1 MTMTTAESR
10 CDEVLVALRRVIRAV
25 GLHSR
30 QLERSHGLTAP
41 QALVLK
47 TIIGLGQVSVGNLAK
62 RVSLSQ
68 ATVTDILNRL
78 EHRALVL
85 RTRSSEDRRR
95 VMVSATE
102 QAVAI
107 MSRSPPLLQEAFVER
122 FLALDDWEQNLLISS
137 LQRITTLM
145 GVEALDASPVLVA
158 TPLATGEEAG
168 EESAEEAAGAA
179 DADVNGRADQAL
191 SGLGLRR
198 G

>member
-1 MTMTTAESR
+1 MTAAESR

-30 QLERSHGLTAP
+30 QLERSYGLTAP

-47 TIIGLGQVSVGNLAK
+47 TIIGLGQASVGNVAK

-78 EHRALVL
+78 ETRQLVL
-85 RTRSSEDRRR
+85 RARSSEDRRR

-107 MSRSPPLLQEAFVER
+107 MSRSPPLLQEAFVQR
-122 FLALDDWEQNLLISS
+122 FLALEDWEQNLLISS

-145 GVEALDASPVLVA
+145 GIEQLDASPVLV
-158 TPLATGEEAG
+158 TGLVATGEDSATSLG
-168 EESAEEAAGAA
+168 EVE
-179 DADVNGRADQAL
+179 DAMR
-191 SGLGLRR
+191 SGLSPQRD
-198 G
+198 

>member
-1 MTMTTAESR
+1 MTTVESR

-47 TIIGLGQVSVGNLAK
+47 AIIDLGEGSVGTVAQ

-78 EHRALVL
+78 EGRELVL
-85 RTRSSEDRRR
+85 RARSHEDRRR
-95 VMVSATE
+95 VMVQATE
-102 QAVAI
+102 KAIAI
-107 MSRSPPLLQEAFVER
+107 MSRSPPLLQESFVLR
-122 FLALDDWEQNLLISS
+122 FQALEEWEQNLLISS

-145 GVEALDASPVLVA
+145 GVEQLDASPVLA
-158 TPLATGEEAG
+158 
-168 EESAEEAAGAA
+168 AEPVAAGDEPRVSPSD
-179 DADVNGRADQAL
+179 DADRVGVSHSPPA
-191 SGLGLRR
+191 G
-198 G
+198 

>member
-47 TIIGLGQVSVGNLAK
+47 TLIGLGGAPVGTVAQ

-78 EHRALVL
+78 ESRKLVA
-85 RTRSSEDRRR
+85 RERSSKDRRR
-95 VMVSATE
+95 VIVSATD

-107 MSRSPPLLQEAFVER
+107 MSRSPPLLQEAFVQR
-122 FLALDDWEQNLLISS
+122 FLALEDWEQNLLISS
-137 LQRITTLM
+137 LQRITALM
-145 GVEALDASPVLVA
+145 GVAELDASPVLVPG
-158 TPLATGEEAG
+158 TV
-168 EESAEEAAGAA
+168 AAGDEALVA
-179 DADVNGRADQAL
+179 RALNDEAL
-191 SGLGLRR
+191 GDLRT

>member
-1 MTMTTAESR
+1 MTAAESR

-30 QLERSHGLTAP
+30 QLERSYGLTAP

-47 TIIGLGQVSVGNLAK
+47 TIIGLGPASVGNVAK

-78 EHRALVL
+78 ETRQLVL
-85 RTRSSEDRRR
+85 RARSSEDRRR

-107 MSRSPPLLQEAFVER
+107 MSRSPPLLQEAFVQR
-122 FLALDDWEQNLLISS
+122 FLALEDWEQNLLISS

-145 GVEALDASPVLVA
+145 GIEQLDASPVLV
-158 TPLATGEEAG
+158 TGLVATGEDSATSLG
-168 EESAEEAAGAA
+168 EVE
-179 DADVNGRADQAL
+179 DAMR
-191 SGLGLRR
+191 SGLSPQRD
-198 G
+198 

>member
-1 MTMTTAESR
+1 MTTANSR

-47 TIIGLGQVSVGNLAK
+47 TIIDLGEASVGTVAK
-62 RVSLSQ
+62 RISLSQ

-78 EHRALVL
+78 ESRQLVVRA
-85 RTRSSEDRRR
+85 RSCEDRRR

-102 QAVAI
+102 QAIAI
-107 MSRSPPLLQEAFVER
+107 MARSPPLLQEAFVQQ
-122 FLALDDWEQNLLISS
+122 FLALEEWEQNLLISS

-145 GVEALDASPVLVA
+145 GVEQLDASPVLV
-158 TPLATGEEAG
+158 TGPVAQSNDEIC
-168 EESAEEAAGAA
+168 S
-179 DADVNGRADQAL
+179 N
-191 SGLGLRR
+191 LG
-198 G
+198 

>member
-1 MTMTTAESR
+1 MTTAESR

-47 TIIGLGQVSVGNLAK
+47 TIIGLGQASVGNVAK

-78 EHRALVL
+78 ETRHLVVRA
-85 RTRSSEDRRR
+85 RSHEDRRR

-122 FLALDDWEQNLLISS
+122 FSALEDWEQNLLISS

-145 GVEALDASPVLVA
+145 GIEQLDASPVLV
-158 TPLATGEEAG
+158 TGPVATGEESATSLG
-168 EESAEEAAGAA
+168 ETD
-179 DADVNGRADQAL
+179 DAML
-191 SGLGLRR
+191 SGLSQKSG
-198 G
+198 

>member
-1 MTMTTAESR
+1 MTTTADNR

-47 TIIGLGQVSVGNLAK
+47 TLIGLGEASVGTVAE

-78 EHRALVL
+78 ESRKLVVRA
-85 RTRSSEDRRR
+85 RSSRDRRR
-95 VMVSATE
+95 VIVSATD

-107 MSRSPPLLQEAFVER
+107 MSRSPPLLQEAFVQR
-122 FLALDDWEQNLLISS
+122 FLALEDWEQTLLISS
-137 LQRITTLM
+137 LQRITALM
-145 GVEALDASPVLVA
+145 GVTKLDASPVL
-158 TPLATGEEAG
+158 
-168 EESAEEAAGAA
+168 AAGVAA
-179 DADVNGRADQAL
+179 HGDEGAL
-191 SGLGLRR
+191 PAALEQQSLPDS
-198 G
+198 

>member
-1 MTMTTAESR
+1 MTTAERR
-10 CDEVLVALRRVIRAV
+10 CDDVLVALRRVIRAV

-47 TIIGLGQVSVGNLAK
+47 AIMGLEEASVGTVAK

-78 EHRALVL
+78 ESREMVL
-85 RTRSSEDRRR
+85 RERSREDRRR
-95 VMVSATE
+95 VMVRATGK
-102 QAVAI
+102 AVEI

-122 FLALDDWEQNLLISS
+122 FQALEEWEQSLLISS

-145 GVEALDASPVLVA
+145 GVEQLDASPVLVA
-158 TPLATGEEAG
+158 GPV
-168 EESAEEAAGAA
+168 AA
-179 DADVNGRADQAL
+179 DDERAVTAGSNADESLAGIAPPSV
-191 SGLGLRR
+191 
-198 G
+198 

>member
-1 MTMTTAESR
+1 MTTAESR

-30 QLERSHGLTAP
+30 QLERSYGLTAP

-47 TIIGLGQVSVGNLAK
+47 TIIGLGQASVGNVAK

-78 EHRALVL
+78 ETRQLVL
-85 RTRSSEDRRR
+85 RARSSEDRRR

-102 QAVAI
+102 QAAAI
-107 MSRSPPLLQEAFVER
+107 MSCSPPLLQEAFVQR
-122 FLALDDWEQNLLISS
+122 FLALEDWEQNLLISS

-145 GVEALDASPVLVA
+145 GIEQLDASPVLV
-158 TPLATGEEAG
+158 TGLVATGEDSATSLG
-168 EESAEEAAGAA
+168 EVE
-179 DADVNGRADQAL
+179 DAMR
-191 SGLGLRR
+191 SGLSPQRD
-198 G
+198 